1 MRISE
6 TMTVG
11 APIET
16 VYGVYADLDGWCD
29 VLPDVVGVDVHYMD
43 GYNQEFSMTVER
55 PGGNETVRGVR
66 YCRAPYELEL
76 VQTTPPPGL
85 SRMTGLWTF
94 TERDGRTTV
103 TAARDFRLLDENTPA
118 GAEEAFAEKLHG
130 FLKIN
135 LDLFRKAAEEKG
147 ARA

>member
-6 TMTVG
+6 QTVVD

-16 VYGVYADLDGWCD
+16 VYGVYADLDGWCE
-29 VLPDVVGVDVHYMD
+29 VLPDVVAVDVHYMD

-55 PGGNETVRGVR
+55 PAGPETVRGVR

-85 SRMTGLWTF
+85 ARMTGLWTF
-94 TERDGRTTV
+94 SEEDGRTKV
-103 TAARDFRLLDENTPA
+103 TASREFTLLGEA
-118 GAEEAFAEKLHG
+118 AEDAEQAFARKLRG
-130 FLKIN
+130 FLRTN
-135 LDLFRKAAEEKG
+135 LELFRKAAERD
-147 ARA
+147 RAH